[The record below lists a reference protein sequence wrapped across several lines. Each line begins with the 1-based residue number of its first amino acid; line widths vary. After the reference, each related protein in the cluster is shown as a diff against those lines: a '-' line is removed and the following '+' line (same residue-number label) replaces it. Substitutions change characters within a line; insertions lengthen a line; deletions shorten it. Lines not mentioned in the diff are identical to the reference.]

1 MTGKGV
7 KAMLECKQ
15 YPAPEIWKYVGARD
29 NEGAKRKLNRYGV
42 ACFVN
47 GRGESANFNIT
58 AVTDPF
64 KVYCVFDMGFDPHS
78 NFTKLRNYLFFL
90 LGEDEYCWLPD
101 EPMEQYMRS
110 KGYSISRQ
118 TISKYREHLK
128 SLGYIGDGD
137 YIYYRVYRDENDKQ
151 QYQQVKKEEYCWA
164 WRLYWEKREEGW
176 DSEGAYSCMYS
187 AFGGVPRKQAV
198 AEQNGIY
205 LKQLNYLFDL
215 VSNSIEKEVSNRR

>member
-7 KAMLECKQ
+7 KTMLECKQ
-15 YPAPEIWKYVGARD
+15 YPAPEMRKYLGVKD

-47 GRGESANFNIT
+47 GRGDNANFNIT
-58 AVTDPF
+58 AIQDPF

-110 KGYSISRQ
+110 KGYNISRQ
-118 TISKYREHLK
+118 TITKYRERLEH
-128 SLGYIGDGD
+128 LGYIGGGD
-137 YIYYRVYRDENDKQ
+137 YIYYRVYRDENDQ
-151 QYQQVKKEEYCWA
+151 QHHQQVTREKYCWA
-164 WRLYWEKREEGW
+164 WRLYWGKREEGW
-176 DSEGAYSCMYS
+176 DSRGAYSYMYS
-187 AFGGVPRKQAV
+187 AFGGVPRKQAGV
-198 AEQNGIY
+198 EQNGIK
-205 LKQLNYLFDL
+205 LTELNYLFDL
-215 VSNSIEKEVSNRR
+215 VSNSIEKEVSIRR